1 MKTKKL
7 TALFLAMVM
16 VLSLF
21 AGCGGQNDNNDSGDD
36 SNTANNGGTDVQ
48 TEIWLTGKPAS
59 TRPADDS
66 LIDYDAS
73 VIYNIGWGEPDN
85 YANPYLCPGYDF
97 MRHVF
102 CSPLVMFYAEPDGT
116 KGMEYVLAENVECNA
131 DMTEF
136 TITLREG
143 LKWHDGEPL
152 TAHDVVYSATDLWYD
167 DGFLYS
173 MYYGREA
180 QPGVWTEVD
189 ERTINVKYE
198 EPYADFLDGY
208 LDKALV
214 VAPAHI
220 YEGLEGDELNTY
232 SAEGMPVGSGP
243 FKMVSYNEGEFIQFE
258 RFDDYYEPAL
268 IKSLRLQFVTEDSV
282 AVLAMQSG
290 DIDITRTYDA
300 ITNALDATEG
310 VTVYRV
316 PETRMDFLMFNMSGS
331 KPYSD
336 PYVRKAYA
344 CLFNCEEICSSV
356 LGNMHKPINNIFYP
370 NSEVYDESLNTLSFS
385 VEQAKTYLEEGGYT
399 MGDDGYYAKDGKRL
413 ELDFCHTQGAGSDR
427 EKIGLT
433 LQYYAKQAGIYMTV
447 NNYDDESWT
456 TRRDN
461 GEWDIIIDY
470 YMEGLTAADCVAD
483 FGYFAKEDYR
493 YNVFGEYAADIRAL
507 VDAVNAASHDGDNAT
522 AVAKAKELAKLIG
535 DNALMIPAGIYVTAY
550 NTRSDVHI
558 EDCCYDE
565 FQFLNRIW
573 VEKAN

>member
-7 TALFLAMVM
+7 TALFLAMTM
-16 VLSLF
+16 VLALF
-21 AGCGGQNDNNDSGDD
+21 AGCGDQN
-36 SNTANNGGTDVQ
+36 SNTDDGNTNDNGGTTDTQ
-48 TEIWLTGKPAS
+48 TEIWLTAKPDS
-59 TRPADDS
+59 TRPTDDS
-66 LIDYDAS
+66 LIDYDAT
-73 VIYNIGWGEPDN
+73 VIYNIGWGEPEN
-85 YANPYLCPGYDF
+85 YANPYLMPGFDF
-97 MRHVF
+97 IRHVF

-116 KGMEYVLAENVECNA
+116 KGMEYVLAENVECSA

-143 LKWHDGEPL
+143 IKWHDGEPI

-189 ERTINVKYE
+189 ERTVHVKYE
-198 EPYADFLDGY
+198 EPYEDFLTY
-208 LDKALV
+208 LDDALV
-214 VAPAHI
+214 VAPAH
-220 YEGLEGDELNTY
+220 YLEGLEGDELNTY
-232 SAEGMPVGSGP
+232 AFPEMPVGSGP
-243 FKMVSYNEGEFIQFE
+243 FKMVKYNEGEYIQFE

-268 IKSLRLQFVTEDSV
+268 IQSLRLQFVTEDSV
-282 AVLAMQSG
+282 AVLAMQAG

-300 ITNALDATEG
+300 ITNALDTTDG
-310 VTVYRV
+310 VTVYRT
-316 PETRMDFLMFNMSGS
+316 PETRIDFLMFNMSGS

-336 PYVRKAYA
+336 PYVRKAYT

-356 LGNMHKPINNIFYP
+356 LGYMHKPTTNVYYP
-370 NSEVYDESLNTLSFS
+370 NAECCDESGETLAFS
-385 VEQAKTYLEEGGYT
+385 VEQAKAYLEEGGYT
-399 MGDDGYYAKDGKRL
+399 LGSDGYYQKDGQRL

-447 NNYDDESWT
+447 NNYDDESWI

-461 GEWDIIIDY
+461 NEWDIVIDY
-470 YMEGLTAADCVAD
+470 FGEGLTAVDCVSD
-483 FGYFAKEDYR
+483 FGYFAKEGSR

-507 VDAVNAASHDGDNAT
+507 VDEVKAANNDGDTAT
-522 AVAKAKELAKLIG
+522 ANAKAKELAQLVT

-550 NTRSDVHI
+550 CTQSDVHI

-565 FQFLNRIW
+565 LQFLNRIW